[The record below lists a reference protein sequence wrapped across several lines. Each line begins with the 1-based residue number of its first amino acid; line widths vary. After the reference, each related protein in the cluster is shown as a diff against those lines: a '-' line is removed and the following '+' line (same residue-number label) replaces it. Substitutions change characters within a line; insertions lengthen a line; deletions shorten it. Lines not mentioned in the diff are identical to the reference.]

1 MAIPSDSEGGPNPK
15 PVGVKDKDDGEAA
28 PEDTTIGLGRE
39 GGGEGEEDED
49 EDEDEIG
56 EDEEEEDGDE
66 EAEENVTPSSE
77 RKNLDRLL
85 RRLSGGPV
93 RLRVHDVII
102 RGNTKTKEALIES
115 EVLDAF
121 RTASSMQEL
130 LQAAGLANARLRQLD
145 IFDSVNITLDSGPSE
160 LPGTANV
167 VIDIVEAK
175 NPLTGDCGVYSKP
188 EVIDA
193 YMKRSLPSQAMKETL
208 LREKPNHERNKSSFY
223 IILSPREIL
232 FIDDHRGSF
241 LKVFNKIP
249 QSPAGLEPVLVERTR
264 GESRGG
270 VAAHNQPIDILVS
283 SCQPVQALVFDPSS
297 KSEASTVS

>member
-15 PVGVKDKDDGEAA
+15 PVGVKDKDGGEAA

-39 GGGEGEEDED
+39 GEED

-270 VAAHNQPIDILVS
+270 VQPIDILVS

-297 KSEASTVS
+297 KSEASTFS